1 MFQELLD
8 DCIGERSL
16 LLGNGFG
23 ISFDAAMNEDNFNWD
38 SLLDLCEIE
47 EGTELHQLLVNNRFD
62 FELVHQKINSCID
75 VLDLYA
81 PVSPLQQHLA
91 TQIEYLREQL
101 VIAVSRSHPSSFSQ
115 PRRGFGAAAN
125 LNRKINNC
133 RNFLNGFNTIY
144 SLNYD
149 LLLYWIRCH
158 RNQNIGRDSFTR
170 LNSELVFSPDN
181 QANYFFPH
189 GALFLYRDGVS
200 ATKSGS
206 SERNPI
212 LARLESNIA
221 NGKFPMCISE
231 GTGEQKLDEIKKNH
245 YLLYAYNRIKDS
257 RGSIFTF
264 GCSFLEGKDSHIIE
278 AMCLS
283 GVDRIIVGE
292 FNPSPATEYR
302 LNHEFAI
309 VQERLGTNKQ
319 VIIAN
324 TQGAQIW

>member
-8 DCIGERSL
+8 ECEDDKSL

-23 ISFDAAMNEDNFNWD
+23 ISFDVAMNEDNFNWN
-38 SLLDLCEIE
+38 SLLDLCDIE
-47 EGTELHQLLVNNRFD
+47 EGTELYHLLVDNRFD
-62 FELVHQKINSCID
+62 FELVHQKINSSLD

-81 PVSPLQQHLA
+81 PLSPLQQHLR
-91 TQIEYLREQL
+91 TQVQYLREQL
-101 VIAVSRSHPSSFSQ
+101 IIAVSRSHPSSFSQ
-115 PRRGFGAAAN
+115 PRRGFGARAN
-125 LNRKINNC
+125 LNRRINNC
-133 RNFLNGFNTIY
+133 REFLSQFNTIY

-149 LLLYWIRCH
+149 LLLYWVRCH

-170 LNSELVFSPDN
+170 LDGELVFSPDN
-181 QANYFFPH
+181 NANYFFPH
-189 GALFLYRDGVS
+189 GSLFLYRDGVT

-212 LARLESNIA
+212 LARLETNIT
-221 NGKFPMCISE
+221 NVKFPMCISE
-231 GTGEQKLDEIKKNH
+231 GTGEQKLREIKKNY
-245 YLLYAYNRIKDS
+245 YLLYAYNRIKES

-264 GCSFLEGKDSHIIE
+264 GCSFLDGKDSHIIE

-283 GVDRIIVGE
+283 NADRIVVGE
-292 FNPSPATEYR
+292 FNPSLVTEHR
-302 LNHEFAI
+302 LNHEFAL

-324 TQGAQIW
+324 TYGAQIW